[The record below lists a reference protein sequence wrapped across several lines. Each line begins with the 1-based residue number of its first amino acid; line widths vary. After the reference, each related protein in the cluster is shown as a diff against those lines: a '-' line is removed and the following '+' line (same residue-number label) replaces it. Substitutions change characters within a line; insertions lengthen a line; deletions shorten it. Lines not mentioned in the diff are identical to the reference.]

1 MSMRTDEFDYF
12 LPKELIAQHPEKERA
27 SSRLLVFHRKGLTI
41 EHKRFADI
49 GDYLGKGDVLV
60 LNDSKVF
67 PARLKAAKET
77 GGAVEILLVERRA
90 ANRWVCLAK
99 GVKRGKGRLPLSV
112 GRFQACLTRNE
123 SEGVFEIEFLY
134 DGDSYDIINEYGIM
148 PLPGYIK
155 RKEGKEPED
164 FERYQTIYADPPG
177 SIAAPTAGFHFTEEL
192 LEGLEKKGVV
202 VVKVTLHVG
211 VGTFALIK
219 KENVEEHA
227 MHREYYSLSPE
238 AEAAISLAGK
248 EGRRVVACGTSA
260 VRTLETVAQGTREQ
274 GTREQGNGDAPLS
287 GYTDLFIY
295 PGYAFRTVGAM
306 ITNFH
311 LPRSTPLLLASAFAG
326 KDGIRRCYGEA
337 VERGYRFYSY
347 GDGMLIL

>member
-1 MSMRTDEFDYF
+1 MRIEDFDYS

-49 GDYLGKGDVLV
+49 GDYLGKGDLLV

-67 PARLKAAKET
+67 PARLKAVKET
-77 GGAVEILLVERRA
+77 GGAVEILLVEQRS

-99 GVKRGKGRLPLSV
+99 GVKRGAARLPLSI
-112 GRFQACLTRNE
+112 GRFQAHLGRNE
-123 SEGVFEIEFLY
+123 NEGVFEIEFLY
-134 DGDSYDIINEYGIM
+134 DGDSHDIINECGVM

-155 RKEGKEPED
+155 RKEGSQPED

-192 LEGLEKKGVV
+192 LEGLERKGVK
-202 VVKVTLHVG
+202 VVKLTLHVG
-211 VGTFALIK
+211 VGTFTLIK
-219 KENVEEHA
+219 SEHVEEHA
-227 MHREYYSLSPE
+227 MHREHYSLSPE
-238 AEAAISLAGK
+238 AKAAISLARE
-248 EGRRVVACGTSA
+248 EGRRIVACGTSA

-274 GTREQGNGDAPLS
+274 GNGNAPLS

-326 KDGIRRCYGEA
+326 RDGIRRCYEEA

-347 GDGMLIL
+347 GDCMFIA

>member
-1 MSMRTDEFDYF
+1 MRTDEFDYF

-27 SSRLLVFHRKGLTI
+27 SSRLLVFHRKGQTI

-49 GDYLGKGDVLV
+49 GDYLGKGDILV

-67 PARLKAAKET
+67 PARLKTVKET
-77 GGAVEILLVERRA
+77 GGAVEILLVERKA
-90 ANRWVCLAK
+90 ANRWACLAK
-99 GVKRGKGRLPLSV
+99 GVKRGAAELPLSI
-112 GRFQACLTRNE
+112 GRFQARLVRNE
-123 SEGVFEIEFLY
+123 DEGVFEIEFLY
-134 DGDSYDIINEYGIM
+134 DGDSFDIINEYGVM
-148 PLPGYIK
+148 PLPSYIK
-155 RKEGKEPED
+155 RKEGTEPDD
-164 FERYQTIYADPPG
+164 FERYQTVYADPPG
-177 SIAAPTAGFHFTEEL
+177 SIAAPTAGFHFTGEL
-192 LEGLEKKGVV
+192 LEGLEKKGVT

-211 VGTFALIK
+211 IGTFTLVK

-238 AEAAISLAGK
+238 TKAAISLAGK

-260 VRTLETVAQGTREQ
+260 VRTLETVAQGN
-274 GTREQGNGDAPLS
+274 GNAPLS

-295 PGYAFRTVGAM
+295 PGYTFRTVGAM

-326 KDGIRRCYGEA
+326 KDQIRRCYGEA

-347 GDGMLIL
+347 GDGMLIV